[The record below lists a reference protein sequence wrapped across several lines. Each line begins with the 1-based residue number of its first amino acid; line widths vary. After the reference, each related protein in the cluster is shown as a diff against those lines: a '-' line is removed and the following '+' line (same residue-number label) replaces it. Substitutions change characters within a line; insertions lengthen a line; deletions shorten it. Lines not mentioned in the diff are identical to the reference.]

1 MPNSPKSTHK
11 NTGAGGSQSSSYEQ
25 KKDAQDVVS
34 LVDDLLKKAVKSD
47 ASDVHFEPTG
57 AELVV
62 KFRLD
67 GVLSTV
73 ETLPKSIS
81 DNVIARLKVLGGLL
95 TYRSDIPQ
103 EGRIEIGSMLSDK
116 TQESR
121 HKTQDSSGLRSGVWS
136 LGSGSQ
142 NDRVIDQ
149 RLAVF
154 PTIHGQRAVV
164 RLFYSNI
171 ELMELAQLG
180 FSRDI
185 YTALKK
191 IAAKNQGVLLL
202 TGPAGSGKSTT
213 LAALLRHILKTF
225 TGRSVV
231 TLEDPVEI
239 RIDGATQVQITPHG
253 QMTFPTALRS
263 LLRQDPQVLMIGEI
277 RDAETARIV
286 IEAGLT
292 GHLLMSTMHSGTPAG
307 ALLRLLEMGIE
318 PYQVTSSVSAVLNQ
332 RLVRKL
338 CSKCKRAEPQTS
350 VRGKDRGQTPAFEAV
365 GCDDCFNTGYKGRV
379 LIAEMVQ
386 LDSQLRKAILAKA
399 DLDELER
406 ILESKGHT
414 NMLTDGERLVSDG
427 ITTQEELNK
436 VCGIV
441 LDDS

>member
-1 MPNSPKSTHK
+1 MDLGNYKNSSH
-11 NTGAGGSQSSSYEQ
+11 EQ
-25 KKDAQDVVS
+25 ISGAQDVVS
-34 LVDDLLKKAVKSD
+34 MVDDLLRKAVECG
-47 ASDVHFEPTG
+47 ASDVHFEPMA
-57 AELVV
+57 AELAV

-67 GVLSTV
+67 GVLSTI
-73 ETLPKSIS
+73 ERLPKSLS

-95 TYRSDIPQ
+95 TYRNDIPQ
-103 EGRIEIGSMLSDK
+103 EGRIEIGKSDNG
-116 TQESR
+116 R
-121 HKTQDSSGLRSGVWS
+121 
-136 LGSGSQ
+136 
-142 NDRVIDQ
+142 IMDQ

-164 RLFYSNI
+164 RLFYNNT
-171 ELMELAQLG
+171 ELTELEQLG
-180 FSRDI
+180 FSRQI
-185 YTALKK
+185 YAILKN

-213 LAALLRHILKTF
+213 LAALLRHILKSYA
-225 TGRSVV
+225 GKSVV

-239 RIDGATQVQITPHG
+239 RIDDATQVQITPHG

-277 RDAETARIV
+277 RDAETAKIA

-292 GHLLMSTMHSGTPAG
+292 GHLLMSTMHSGSPAG

-332 RLVRKL
+332 RLVRRL
-338 CSKCKRAEPQTS
+338 CNKCKQKVEQTGS
-350 VRGKDRGQTPAFEAV
+350 LKAT
-365 GCDDCFNTGYKGRV
+365 GCNDCFNTGFKGRV

-399 DLDELER
+399 DLDELES
-406 ILESKGHT
+406 ILKDRGHT
-414 NMLTDGERLVSDG
+414 TMLTDGKRLVSDG
-427 ITTQEELNK
+427 ITTQDELDK

-441 LDDS
+441 SDDT

>member
-1 MPNSPKSTHK
+1 MKKSSRSKRRNMNLSHCNKSP
-11 NTGAGGSQSSSYEQ
+11 YEQ
-25 KKDAQDVVS
+25 SENAKDVVS
-34 LVDDLLKKAVKSD
+34 LVDDLLTKAVECS
-47 ASDVHFEPTG
+47 ASDIHFEPTG
-57 AELVV
+57 AELAI

-73 ETLPKSIS
+73 EKLPGTIS

-95 TYRSDIPQ
+95 TYRNDIPQ
-103 EGRIEIGSMLSDK
+103 EGRIEISK
-116 TQESR
+116 
-121 HKTQDSSGLRSGVWS
+121 
-136 LGSGSQ
+136 SQ
-142 NDRVIDQ
+142 GGGIMDQ

-164 RLFYSNI
+164 RLFYNNA
-171 ELMELAQLG
+171 ELLELGQLG
-180 FSRDI
+180 FSKPL
-185 YTALKK
+185 YTGLKN

-213 LAALLRHILKTF
+213 LAALLRYILKSYV
-225 TGRSVV
+225 GKSVV

-277 RDAETARIV
+277 RDAETAKIA

-292 GHLLMSTMHSGTPAG
+292 GHLLMSTMHSGSPAG

-338 CSKCKRAEPQTS
+338 CHKCKQ
-350 VRGKDRGQTPAFEAV
+350 KDKETGSFKAT

-386 LDSQLRKAILAKA
+386 LESQLRKAVLAKA
-399 DLDELER
+399 DLDELES
-406 ILESKGHT
+406 ILKERGHT
-414 NMLTDGERLVSDG
+414 TMLTDGKRLVQDG
-427 ITTQEELNK
+427 VTTQDELEK

-441 LDDS
+441 SEDSSDTGDI